1 MQSAFYGNA
10 ALANPG
16 LNLDF
21 TLVMDIGQDAFKN
34 CAADLCIPERHFTAD
49 WEGAGLDACSGS
61 LSGQPINVVL
71 VIDKSPST
79 RCDGLFWKD
88 GLNRKEQ
95 CDRRGGC
102 QICSSIRAAFDA
114 LMLRVDLS
122 TGSQVSIV
130 SYSASASI
138 HLLGSNNHSEISD
151 TLTQSS
157 PLWNTERG
165 TDYMSGLSNAKLALD
180 NENISNILPKVIIFY
195 TDGEPLDRDR
205 ATAMANRL
213 KWMGVS
219 ICAVGSGA
227 ADYDTLSE
235 MASEGQS
242 YYGETIQYITQ
253 LRSFCNLWPAPVP
266 KLKTAVVIAGSID
279 QFERRRLSSVQDGLR
294 SKIAQATNVASEAV
308 ELQITP
314 GSVRLEFTV
323 TFESNASAFA
333 GRNVLM
339 DRMATPELAGQLLS
353 SDAMEVTVETIEIY
367 PNLFVDS
374 YSEPPLLP
382 PPPPPPSLPLQQ
394 PPPPS
399 APWPYSTAT
408 LPPIY
413 IVMVVLGSLSAVLTA
428 AVGIDFIGRF
438 RVKSKIYVEGD
449 GKGRSTFPRNTHCCG
464 LCFILSLL
472 STSILLGVG
481 LNPPPTPPPPIPLP
495 LPAGVTSQ
503 YACAPACDNENL
515 AASMVYARQIGDNA
529 IAGFDA
535 LPAAEK
541 ATLLEP
547 AFAAADEA
555 SRRLAYVRIFEA
567 LLPGGESLKQLGSD
581 LEDADFT
588 LTSLQ
593 STTAI
598 LLQCIS
604 IDRAAGKND
613 RRTCTNTCE
622 FTWSNQTFNQS
633 NNGVCEDGGDQW
645 WHTDPTISH
654 DCLRGSD
661 CNDCGWL
668 GAITMEW
675 RTAPFWG
682 GAFTGGAASLIA
694 KPNVTDTL
702 EACPRS
708 SG

>member
-1 MQSAFYGNA
+1 
-10 ALANPG
+10 
-16 LNLDF
+16 
-21 TLVMDIGQDAFKN
+21 
-34 CAADLCIPERHFTAD
+34 
-49 WEGAGLDACSGS
+49 
-61 LSGQPINVVL
+61 
-71 VIDKSPST
+71 
-79 RCDGLFWKD
+79 
-88 GLNRKEQ
+88 
-95 CDRRGGC
+95 
-102 QICSSIRAAFDA
+102 
-114 LMLRVDLS
+114 
-122 TGSQVSIV
+122 
-130 SYSASASI
+130 
-138 HLLGSNNHSEISD
+138 
-151 TLTQSS
+151 
-157 PLWNTERG
+157 
-165 TDYMSGLSNAKLALD
+165 
-180 NENISNILPKVIIFY
+180 
-195 TDGEPLDRDR
+195 
-205 ATAMANRL
+205 
-213 KWMGVS
+213 
-219 ICAVGSGA
+219 
-227 ADYDTLSE
+227 
-235 MASEGQS
+235 
-242 YYGETIQYITQ
+242 
-253 LRSFCNLWPAPVP
+253 
-266 KLKTAVVIAGSID
+266 
-279 QFERRRLSSVQDGLR
+279 
-294 SKIAQATNVASEAV
+294 
-308 ELQITP
+308 
-314 GSVRLEFTV
+314 
-323 TFESNASAFA
+323 
-333 GRNVLM
+333 
-339 DRMATPELAGQLLS
+339 
-353 SDAMEVTVETIEIY
+353 
-367 PNLFVDS
+367 
-374 YSEPPLLP
+374 
-382 PPPPPPSLPLQQ
+382 
-394 PPPPS
+394 
-399 APWPYSTAT
+399 
-408 LPPIY
+408 
-413 IVMVVLGSLSAVLTA
+413 MVVLGSLSALLTA

-438 RVKSKIYVEGD
+438 RVKSKIHVEGD

-481 LNPPPTPPPPIPLP
+481 LNPSPTPPPPIPLP

-535 LPAAEK
+535 LPAAER

-598 LLQCIS
+598 LLQCFS
-604 IDRAAGKND
+604 IDRPAGKND

-708 SG
+708 FG